1 MDPSEAFE
9 DEWETIW
16 LFQSNNDPSVHIFS
30 VGNHT
35 FGLNYGQYQIPTVSE
50 GLVNRRWDAIKP
62 GDVYCAE
69 FKGAQNEESELT
81 IEKILVMRLSG
92 DGLAL
97 TMEAIHGDKCG
108 DGPWTFQ
115 GGERTFYR

>member
-16 LFQSNNDPSVHIFS
+16 LFQSNNDPSVHILS
-30 VGNHT
+30 VGNNT

-69 FKGAQNEESELT
+69 FTEAQNEESELP
-81 IEKILVMRLSG
+81 IEKILVMRLYG

-97 TMEAIHGDKCG
+97 TVEAINGDKCG

-115 GGERTFYR
+115 GGQQTFYR